1 DTGESVG
8 AAECEPEHD
17 VRLEELPVDAEHR
30 ERNDVMHRAS
40 ATPLPSGPMAAAHS
54 RASRSAA
61 PHPVPGA
68 APRGCRALVQL
79 VLLLPDAGLG
89 DLLVDRGDLEALVA
103 LDDLAVLVRHAHVDV
118 VRDVVRERPH
128 VPRLAENVGL

>member
-1 DTGESVG
+1 PARVVQDPVTDEGARGSDGAEGEIEHAGRLVEHHDADTGESVG

-61 PHPVPGA
+61 PHPLPGA

-79 VLLLPDAGLG
+79 VLLLPDAG
-89 DLLVDRGDLEALVA
+89 
-103 LDDLAVLVRHAHVDV
+103 
-118 VRDVVRERPH
+118 
-128 VPRLAENVGL
+128 